1 MIGNKAKKS
10 KDWKIIQP
18 DLAIE
23 EEFCNQVPAS
33 RIVCRVLLNRGIR
46 TPREAR
52 EFLNPSMDNLH
63 DPSLLDGID
72 RAVARTIKALDAGE
86 KIMVHGDYDV
96 DGITSTALLVRV
108 LRALRADVS
117 WYIPHRQREG
127 YDIRQSGIEE
137 AARRGA
143 NLIITVDCGTS
154 AIDEIEY
161 AKRLGIDVIVT
172 DHHEPGPKIAEPL
185 ALINPRKRDCQYPFK
200 DLAGV
205 GVAFKFAEALVK
217 GRGYDTEAFRRRFV
231 DLVAIGTVADIVPLV
246 GENRVLTKCGI
257 TEIPRSGKPGIQAL
271 LKVAGVHGKPI
282 TSHMLSYILCPRLNA
297 AGRLDDA
304 SLALNLLLTKE
315 EAEAEKLAEMLE
327 LQNRERQREQERIT
341 LEAIEQITGRCLDEK
356 AKVLVLSSQRWHPG
370 IIGVVASKIVDLFH
384 RPAVLIAIDEAN
396 NKGVGSARSI
406 DSFHLF
412 KALMQCSELLERC
425 GGHAKAAGLSIM
437 AEKLSDFDEAIN
449 EVADHILT
457 QSDLIPQIE
466 VDAELEIDEI
476 TYDLATELQ
485 LLEPFGYGNREPV
498 FASRDVR
505 VISKTRLGGNGNH
518 LKLKL
523 ATQKTKQI
531 ECIAFGWGESEQLF
545 EIGATVDLCYNVQIN
560 EYAGFKVVQLVLKDA
575 KPSKST

>member
-1 MIGNKAKKS
+1 MIGNKAKRS

-18 DLAIE
+18 DLVIE
-23 EEFCNQVPAS
+23 EKFCNQVPAS

-46 TPREAR
+46 TPREAC

-72 RAVARTIKALDAGE
+72 HAVSRTIKALDAGE

-127 YDIRQSGIEE
+127 YDIRQPGIEE
-137 AARRGA
+137 AARRGV
-143 NLIITVDCGTS
+143 NLIITADCGTS

-161 AKRLGIDVIVT
+161 AKSLGIDVIVT

-185 ALINPRKRDCQYPFK
+185 ALINPRKHNCQYPFK

-205 GVAFKFAEALVK
+205 GVAFKFAEALVQSL
-217 GRGYDTEAFRRRFV
+217 GYDTEAFRRRFV

-271 LKVAGVHGKPI
+271 LKIAGIHGKPI

-341 LEAIEQITGRCLDEK
+341 QEAIEQITDRCLDEK

-370 IIGVVASKIVDLFH
+370 IIGIVASKIVDLFH
-384 RPAVLIAIDEAN
+384 RPAVLIAIDETN
-396 NKGVGSARSI
+396 NKGVGSGRSI

-449 EVADHILT
+449 EVADHVLT

-498 FASRDVR
+498 FASRDVK

-531 ECIAFGWGESEQLF
+531 ECVAFGWGESEQLF
-545 EIGATVDLCYNVQIN
+545 EIGATVDLCYNIQIN